1 MLYSTAGCF
10 LASCACIQPESLGCA
25 LSCLVELQFH
35 LLWLP
40 SRERTQSSKMLLD
53 PSERKQEHSGHLEVK
68 VRTPSLSFRNKSIL
82 MMLYLLQ
89 MHTWQGYLKA
99 ADSDSSMPSS
109 SPHSSYWQKGAAYAS
124 SPENPLCLAGHL
136 LPCKVNYTE

>member
-68 VRTPSLSFRNKSIL
+68 VRTPSLSSEQVHTNDAVSTTDAHLAGLFKK
-82 MMLYLLQ
+82 LQ
-89 MHTWQGYLKA
+89 TVT
-99 ADSDSSMPSS
+99 PV
-109 SPHSSYWQKGAAYAS
+109 
-124 SPENPLCLAGHL
+124 CLAAHL
-136 LPCKVNYTE
+136 TLHIDKKEQLMLRALRIPSVLQDISYPAK